1 MWNGYGICPN
11 LASSGE
17 PPPLLYMTTLTTVN
31 YLEMISILSR
41 VLTRLMLMYLIANAV
56 RTIYGN
62 NINSK

>member
-1 MWNGYGICPN
+1 MGMGFAPTW
-11 LASSGE
+11 LRQVS
-17 PPPLLYMTTLTTVN
+17 PPLLYMTTLTTVN

-62 NINSK
+62 NVNSK